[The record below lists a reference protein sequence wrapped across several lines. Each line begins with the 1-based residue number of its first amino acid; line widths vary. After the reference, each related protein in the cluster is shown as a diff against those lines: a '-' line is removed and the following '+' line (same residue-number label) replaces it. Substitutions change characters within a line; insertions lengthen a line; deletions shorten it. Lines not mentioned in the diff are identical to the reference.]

1 MQIWPP
7 DGATYNNCKFGYQ
20 MAPLALIA
28 NYLGPIKIGN
38 IHVLNEGGN
47 GGRELMAF
55 TNNAKK
61 TAILV
66 QGSPSLF
73 V

>member
-1 MQIWPP
+1 
-7 DGATYNNCKFGYQ
+7 

-38 IHVLNEGGN
+38 IDVLNEEGN
-47 GGRELMAF
+47 GGRKLMAF
-55 TNNAKK
+55 TNNPKK